1 MARTKVKCVVRC
13 AAASPNHANTQH
25 IHHSELNPM
34 AAVTALM
41 VKDLRDKTG
50 AGMADCKKALDEASG
65 DMDAAI
71 DALRKRGAATVAK
84 RADRDANEGIVI
96 AKTTADN
103 KTAVLIEVNCETD
116 FVARNEEFIAFAH
129 AIADGVL
136 NSNVTTEDEIW
147 ALPADGKT
155 LGNLKDEILAK
166 FSEKIGLRRFER
178 ISTNGFISDYV
189 HAGNRLAVVVD
200 FTNGVESA
208 KPLTRDVAMQ
218 VAAMQPLFVDR
229 DSVNTEAIEKEIE
242 IYKQAAIQEGKKE
255 DIAERIA
262 KGKLEKFYQE
272 QCLVEQTFVKD
283 PSKTIADV
291 LKEIGSLAGG
301 DVKVT
306 AFRRY
311 FLGEK

>member
-1 MARTKVKCVVRC
+1 
-13 AAASPNHANTQH
+13 
-25 IHHSELNPM
+25 M

-41 VKDLRDKTG
+41 VKELRDKTG

-65 DMDAAI
+65 DMEAAI
-71 DALRKRGAATVAK
+71 DALRKRGAASVAK
-84 RADRDANEGIVI
+84 RADRDANEGIVVS
-96 AKTTADN
+96 KTTPDN
-103 KTAVLIEVNCETD
+103 KSAVLIEVNCETD
-116 FVARNEEFIAFAH
+116 FVARNEEFVAFGN
-129 AIADGVL
+129 AIAEGVL
-136 NSNVTTEDEIW
+136 NNNVTTEEEIW
-147 ALPADGKT
+147 ALPVDGKT

-166 FSEKIGLRRFER
+166 FSEKIGLRRFEKLT
-178 ISTNGFISDYV
+178 TNGFISGYI

-200 FTNGVESA
+200 FTNGSEAA
-208 KPLTRDVAMQ
+208 KPLTRDIAMQ
-218 VAAMQPLFVDR
+218 VAAMQPMFVDR

-291 LKEIGSLAGG
+291 LKEIGTIAGG

-306 AFRRY
+306 TFRRY

>member
-1 MARTKVKCVVRC
+1 
-13 AAASPNHANTQH
+13 
-25 IHHSELNPM
+25 
-34 AAVTALM
+34 M
-41 VKDLRDKTG
+41 VKELRDKTG
-50 AGMADCKKALDEASG
+50 AGMADCKKALDEAMG
-65 DMDAAI
+65 EMEAAVEW
-71 DALRKRGAATVAK
+71 LRKRGAASIAK

-96 AKTTADN
+96 ARTSADG
-103 KTAVLIEVNCETD
+103 KTAALIEVNCETD
-116 FVARNEEFIAFAH
+116 FVARNEEFVTFAN

-136 NSNVTTEDEIW
+136 NNDVKTEEEIW
-147 ALPADGKT
+147 ALPYDGKT

-178 ISTNGFISDYV
+178 ISTNGFIADYV
-189 HAGNRLAVVVD
+189 HAGNRLAVIVD
-200 FTNGVESA
+200 FTGANDAA
-208 KPLTRDVAMQ
+208 KPLARDVAMQ
-218 VAAMQPLFVDR
+218 VAAMQPMFVDR

-272 QCLVEQTFVKD
+272 QCLIEQTFVKD
-283 PSKTIADV
+283 PSKTISDV

-306 AFRRY
+306 SFRRY